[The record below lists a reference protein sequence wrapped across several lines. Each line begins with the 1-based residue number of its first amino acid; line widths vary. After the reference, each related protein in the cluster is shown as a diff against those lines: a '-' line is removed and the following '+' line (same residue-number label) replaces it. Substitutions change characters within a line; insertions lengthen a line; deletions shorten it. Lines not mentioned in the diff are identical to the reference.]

1 MELKINT
8 IDRAIS
14 NNDLDD
20 VCTTI
25 HYTFYKQKEKTAAV
39 AEVLYKDGDDL
50 PDGKKVGDVKTEEV
64 PATYYMASSYGS
76 VGLDAPDKDNFTA
89 YKDVTESKAK
99 EWCEAKLKESDVKEV
114 KYKDGDDIPEGKK
127 VGDVKIEAYDVLA
140 SIESSLDAQIAEQE
154 TPTKGSGLP
163 W

>member
-39 AEVLYKDGDDL
+39 AEVLYADGDEI
-50 PDGKKVGDVKTEEV
+50 PDGKEVGDVKTEAAS
-64 PATYYMASSYGS
+64 ATYYSAFSFGM
-76 VGLDAPDKDNFTA
+76 VNLDTPDADDFIA
-89 YKDVTESKAK
+89 YADVTESKAK
-99 EWCEAKLKESDVKEV
+99 EWCEDKIGADRLKE
-114 KYKDGDDIPEGKK
+114 
-127 VGDVKIEAYDVLA
+127 IEA
-140 SIESSLDAQIAEQE
+140 SLDAQIAEQE
-154 TPTKGSGLP
+154 TPTKAKGVP